1 MRTERGNPKTRM
13 HKLNWKKYLSHI
25 ILFFICALFFAQPHP
40 SIEPSFL
47 PEGVLDNPNSAG
59 DELSADEVFMLSLLF
74 SECPLDSS
82 EGVQC
87 LKQFDQ
93 LKQKVTDEAFLAQP
107 LEDRGRAVL
116 KLLYQDYLTTYDF
129 NQTRTNVALQTG
141 VYNCVSSA
149 LLYMAVAKAAGLE
162 VRGQKTS
169 EHAFCT
175 VYIPSGAGSKTNQYK
190 KIDVETTNPYGFNP
204 GSKETIENE
213 DKIQGYYVVPK
224 KYYSN
229 RQEVSDSLF
238 AGLIAGNICAACIEQ
253 DNYKKAIPLGA
264 ARYEFV
270 KSEKT
275 KPAIQ
280 VRNDFDILASNY
292 VNQEVG
298 SAQIFQSYVEWF
310 TSFIDRWGMT
320 DYLQKNMDNAFN
332 NLMVYCFDE
341 KNYELAVTAY
351 EKSKPYLTKNQISQA
366 SDILTDILVSSK
378 IEGQPAE
385 VQIQAID
392 ALFEEG
398 QLEPAQEKRALV
410 YLENA
415 WLSILNECMTGRT
428 YGTGYQKSCEALER
442 LPDSSKIKKMQ
453 KAFYD
458 NCIAIIHNNF
468 ADQAN
473 AQRFD
478 QARQVLEAGM
488 QVFPDDKTLKNDLN
502 LLNRMTTN

>member
-1 MRTERGNPKTRM
+1 MN
-13 HKLNWKKYLSHI
+13 KKNALVIAIS
-25 ILFFICALFFAQPHP
+25 LFICAFCFPQTHP
-40 SIEPSFL
+40 SIEPLFL
-47 PEGVLDNPNSAG
+47 PEDVLITPDSPATS
-59 DELSADEVFMLSLLF
+59 LSADEVFRLSLLF
-74 SECPLDSS
+74 SECPLES
-82 EGVQC
+82 EEGARC
-87 LKQFDQ
+87 LEQFTR
-93 LKQKVTDEAFLAQP
+93 LKEKVTIPAFTALAPDEK
-107 LEDRGRAVL
+107 GRAVL
-116 KLLYQDYLTTYDF
+116 KLLYSNLLKTYDF
-129 NQTRTNVALQTG
+129 NQTRTNVALETG

-175 VYIPSGAGSKTNQYK
+175 VYIPGAKAGQFT

-224 KYYSN
+224 KYYAN

-253 DNYKKAIPLGA
+253 DNYEKAIPLGA
-264 ARYEFV
+264 TRYEFI
-270 KSEKT
+270 KSEKS
-275 KPAIQ
+275 KPATQ

-292 VNQEVG
+292 VNVEVE
-298 SAQIFQSYVEWF
+298 SSQVFLTYLDWF
-310 TSFIDRWGMT
+310 TLFIDRWGMT

-341 KNYELAVTAY
+341 KNYELAVGAY
-351 EKSKPYLTKNQISQA
+351 EKDKAYLTKNQDA
-366 SDILTDILVSSK
+366 KVPDILADILVSSI
-378 IEGQPAE
+378 IENKNAE
-385 VQIQAID
+385 EQIKGI
-392 ALFEEG
+392 EELLAAG
-398 QLEPAQEKRALV
+398 SLDSAQEKRVLV

-442 LPDSSKIKKMQ
+442 LPESSKIKKMQ
-453 KAFYD
+453 KSFYD

-468 ADQAN
+468 AEQAN
-473 AQRFD
+473 AKRFD

-502 LLNRMTTN
+502 LLNRMTEN

>member
-1 MRTERGNPKTRM
+1 M
-13 HKLNWKKYLSHI
+13 KKPGSLRLSKGHRKFVCCI
-25 ILFFICALFFAQPHP
+25 ILFFISAFCFAQPHP
-40 SIEPSFL
+40 SIEPLFL
-47 PEGVLDNPNSAG
+47 PEDVLDNSNTTG
-59 DELSADEVFMLSLLF
+59 DQLSADEVFILSLLF
-74 SECPLDSS
+74 SECQLDSQ
-82 EGVQC
+82 EGIEC
-87 LKQFDQ
+87 LKQFDR
-93 LKQKVTDEAFLAQP
+93 LKQKVSGEAFSRLT
-107 LEDRGRAVL
+107 LEERGRAVL

-149 LLYMAVAKAAGLE
+149 LLYMAVAKAAEIE

-175 VYIPSGAGSKTNQYK
+175 VYIPGSKAGQYT

-229 RQEVSDSLF
+229 RQEVSDTLF

-253 DNYKKAIPLGA
+253 DNYEKAIPLGA
-264 ARYEFV
+264 TRYEFV

-275 KPAIQ
+275 KPAAQ

-292 VNQEVG
+292 VNTEVE
-298 SAQIFQSYVEWF
+298 SAQVFQGYVEWF

-341 KNYELAVTAY
+341 KNYEIAAASY
-351 EKSKPYLTKNQISQA
+351 EKSKPYLTQKQISTIT
-366 SDILTDILVSSK
+366 DILTDILVSSK

-385 VQIQAID
+385 VQIQEIEV
-392 ALFEEG
+392 LLQEG

-442 LPDSSKIKKMQ
+442 LPESSKIKKMQ
-453 KAFYD
+453 KSFYD

-468 ADQAN
+468 AEQAN
-473 AQRFD
+473 AKRFD

-502 LLNRMTTN
+502 MLNRMTAN

>member
-1 MRTERGNPKTRM
+1 MKCICF
-13 HKLNWKKYLSHI
+13 I
-25 ILFFICALFFAQPHP
+25 ILFVLSAFCFAQMHP
-40 SIEPSFL
+40 LIEPLFL
-47 PEGVLDNPNSAG
+47 QEDVLVNADSSGSA
-59 DELSADEVFMLSLLF
+59 LSAEEVFKLSLLF
-74 SECPLDSS
+74 SECQLDSP
-82 EGVQC
+82 EGEQC
-87 LKQFDQ
+87 LKQFDK
-93 LKQKVTDEAFLAQP
+93 LKQKVTTEAFLAQSP
-107 LEDRGRAVL
+107 EERGRAVL

-175 VYIPSGAGSKTNQYK
+175 VYISNK

-238 AGLIAGNICAACIEQ
+238 AGLIAGNICAACIEAN
-253 DNYKKAIPLGA
+253 DYEKAIPLGA

-270 KSEKT
+270 QSEKT
-275 KPAIQ
+275 KAATQ

-292 VNQEVG
+292 VNQEVE
-298 SAQIFQSYVEWF
+298 SAQVFQTYVEWF
-310 TSFIDRWGMT
+310 ISFIDRWGMT
-320 DYLQKNMDNAFN
+320 NYLQKNMDNAFN

-341 KNYELAVTAY
+341 KNYEVAFDAY

-378 IEGQPAE
+378 IEGQTAE
-385 VQIQAID
+385 VQIAVIET
-392 ALFEEG
+392 LIEEET
-398 QLEPAQEKRALV
+398 LEPAQEKRALV

-442 LPDSSKIKKMQ
+442 LPESSKIKKMQ

-468 ADQAN
+468 AEQAN
-473 AQRFD
+473 AKRFD
-478 QARQVLEAGM
+478 QARQVLDAGM

-502 LLNRMTTN
+502 LLNRMTSN

>member
-1 MRTERGNPKTRM
+1 MLPRQQV
-13 HKLNWKKYLSHI
+13 
-25 ILFFICALFFAQPHP
+25 LFFMKCRRLILTFYAALLLMPVWAQAQHP
-40 SIEPSFL
+40 SFEPVFFPQDVLELSQSSGSF
-47 PEGVLDNPNSAG
+47 
-59 DELSADEVFMLSLLF
+59 SADEVFKLSLLF
-74 SECPLDSS
+74 SECPLDSQ
-82 EGVQC
+82 EGMQC
-87 LKQFDQ
+87 LKQFEQ
-93 LKQKVTDEAFLAQP
+93 LKQKVQTTDFIKLDSEA
-107 LEDRGRAVL
+107 RGRAVL
-116 KLLYQDYLTTYDF
+116 KLLYQDYLTTYNF
-129 NQTRTNVALQTG
+129 NQTRTNIALQTG

-175 VYIPSGAGSKTNQYK
+175 VYIPGSKAGQYT

-253 DNYKKAIPLGA
+253 DNYEKAIPLGA
-264 ARYEFV
+264 TRYEFV

-275 KPAIQ
+275 KPAAQ

-292 VNQEVG
+292 VNCEVE
-298 SAQIFQSYVEWF
+298 SAQVFQGYVEWF

-341 KNYELAVTAY
+341 KNYEIALESF
-351 EKSKPYLTKNQISQA
+351 EKSKPYLTQKQISTTT
-366 SDILTDILVSSK
+366 DILTDILVSSK

-385 VQIQAID
+385 VQIQEIEV
-392 ALFEEG
+392 LLQEV

-442 LPDSSKIKKMQ
+442 LPESSKIKKMQ
-453 KAFYD
+453 KSFYD

-468 ADQAN
+468 AEQAN

-488 QVFPDDKTLKNDLN
+488 QVFPDDKTLRNDLN
-502 LLNRMTTN
+502 MLNRMTAN

>member
-1 MRTERGNPKTRM
+1 MNRTVIASVARQ
-13 HKLNWKKYLSHI
+13 SI
-25 ILFFICALFFAQPHP
+25 ILFFICAIWLLQPLHAQSLKPHP
-40 SIEPSFL
+40 SIEPLFL
-47 PEGVLDNPNSAG
+47 PEDVLVNPNSTG
-59 DELSADEVFMLSLLF
+59 GQLSADEVFKLSLLF

-82 EGVQC
+82 EGAQC

-93 LKQKVTDEAFLAQP
+93 LKQKVTSETFLAQP
-107 LEDRGRAVL
+107 LEDRGRSVL

-129 NQTRTNVALQTG
+129 NQTKTNVALQTG

-175 VYIPSGAGSKTNQYK
+175 VYIQNK

-253 DNYKKAIPLGA
+253 DNYEKAIPLGA

-270 KSEKT
+270 KSEKV
-275 KPAIQ
+275 KPAAQ

-341 KNYELAVTAY
+341 KNYELAVAAY

-468 ADQAN
+468 AEQAN

-502 LLNRMTTN
+502 LLNRMTAN

>member
-1 MRTERGNPKTRM
+1 M
-13 HKLNWKKYLSHI
+13 KKPGSLRLSKGHRKFVCCI
-25 ILFFICALFFAQPHP
+25 ILFFISAFCFAQPHP
-40 SIEPSFL
+40 SIEPLFL
-47 PEGVLDNPNSAG
+47 PEDVLDNSNTTG
-59 DELSADEVFMLSLLF
+59 DQLSADEVFILSLLF
-74 SECPLDSS
+74 SECQLDSQ
-82 EGVQC
+82 EGIEC
-87 LKQFDQ
+87 LKQFDR
-93 LKQKVTDEAFLAQP
+93 LKQKVSGEAFSRLT
-107 LEDRGRAVL
+107 LEERGRAVL

-149 LLYMAVAKAAGLE
+149 LLYMAVAKAAGIE
-162 VRGQKTS
+162 VHGQKTS

-175 VYIPSGAGSKTNQYK
+175 VYIPGSKAGQYT

-229 RQEVSDSLF
+229 RQEVSDTLF

-253 DNYKKAIPLGA
+253 DNYEKAIPLGA
-264 ARYEFV
+264 TRYEFV

-275 KPAIQ
+275 KPSAQ

-292 VNQEVG
+292 VNTEVE
-298 SAQIFQSYVEWF
+298 SAQVFQGYVEWF

-341 KNYELAVTAY
+341 KNYEIAAASY
-351 EKSKPYLTKNQISQA
+351 EKSKPYLTQKQISTIT
-366 SDILTDILVSSK
+366 DILTDILVSSK

-385 VQIQAID
+385 VQIQEIEV
-392 ALFEEG
+392 LLQEG

-442 LPDSSKIKKMQ
+442 LPESSKIKKMQ
-453 KAFYD
+453 KSFYD

-468 ADQAN
+468 AEQAN
-473 AQRFD
+473 AKRFD
-478 QARQVLEAGM
+478 QARQVIEAGM

-502 LLNRMTTN
+502 MLNRMTAN

>member
-1 MRTERGNPKTRM
+1 MKNTVR
-13 HKLNWKKYLSHI
+13 
-25 ILFFICALFFAQPHP
+25 ILFSCIVFSLCCVLFAQQHP
-40 SIEPSFL
+40 AFEPAFSTQGL
-47 PEGVLDNPNSAG
+47 LDDTDSASPLSS
-59 DELSADEVFMLSLLF
+59 DEIFKLSLLF
-74 SECPLDSS
+74 SECPLESQ
-82 EGVQC
+82 EGQRC
-87 LKQFDQ
+87 LEKFEK
-93 LKQKVTDEAFLAQP
+93 LKQKVQASDFSKLELEA
-107 LEDRGRAVL
+107 RGRAVL
-116 KLLYQDYLTTYDF
+116 KVLYQDYLTTYDF
-129 NQTRTNVALQTG
+129 NQTRIDVALETG

-175 VYIPSGAGSKTNQYK
+175 VYIPSGTGGKSNQLK

-224 KYYSN
+224 KYYSY
-229 RQEVSDSLF
+229 RQEVSDKVF

-253 DNYKKAIPLGA
+253 DDYEKAIPLGA
-264 ARYEFV
+264 ARYELIS
-270 KSEKT
+270 SEKS
-275 KPAIQ
+275 KPATQ
-280 VRNDFDILASNY
+280 VRTDFDILASNY
-292 VNQEVG
+292 VNTEVE
-298 SAQIFQSYVEWF
+298 SAQVFQTYVDWF
-310 TSFIDRWGMT
+310 ISFIDRWGMT
-320 DYLQKNMDNAFN
+320 DYLQKTMDNAFN

-341 KNYELAVTAY
+341 KNYELGVAAY
-351 EKSKPYLTKNQISQA
+351 EKAKPYLTKNQISQA

-385 VQIQAID
+385 VQIQAIEV
-392 ALFEEG
+392 LLQEG
-398 QLEPAQEKRALV
+398 QLEPAQQKRALI

-442 LPDSSKIKKMQ
+442 LPESSKIKKMQ
-453 KAFYD
+453 KSFYD

-468 ADQAN
+468 AEQAN
-473 AQRFD
+473 AKRFD

-488 QVFPDDKTLKNDLN
+488 QVFPDDRTLKNDLN
-502 LLNRMTTN
+502 MLNRMTKD

>member
-1 MRTERGNPKTRM
+1 M
-13 HKLNWKKYLSHI
+13 L
-25 ILFFICALFFAQPHP
+25 
-40 SIEPSFL
+40 
-47 PEGVLDNPNSAG
+47 VNPNSANAS
-59 DELSADEVFMLSLLF
+59 LSADEVFILSLLF
-74 SECPLDSS
+74 SECQLDSQ
-82 EGVQC
+82 EGIEC
-87 LKQFDQ
+87 LKQFDR
-93 LKQKVTDEAFLAQP
+93 LKQKVSGEAFSRLI
-107 LEDRGRAVL
+107 LEERGRAVL

-149 LLYMAVAKAAGLE
+149 LLYMAVAKAAGIE

-175 VYIPSGAGSKTNQYK
+175 VYIPGSKAGQYT

-229 RQEVSDSLF
+229 RQEVSDTLF

-253 DNYKKAIPLGA
+253 DNYEKAIPLGA
-264 ARYEFV
+264 TRYEFV

-275 KPAIQ
+275 KPAAQ

-292 VNQEVG
+292 VNTKVE
-298 SAQIFQSYVEWF
+298 SAQVFQGYVEWF

-341 KNYELAVTAY
+341 KNYEIAAASY
-351 EKSKPYLTKNQISQA
+351 EKSKPYLTQKQISTIT
-366 SDILTDILVSSK
+366 DILTDILVSSK

-385 VQIQAID
+385 VQIQEIEM
-392 ALFEEG
+392 LLQEG

-442 LPDSSKIKKMQ
+442 LPESSKIKKMQ
-453 KAFYD
+453 KSFYD

-468 ADQAN
+468 AEQAN
-473 AQRFD
+473 AKRFD

-502 LLNRMTTN
+502 MLNRMTAN